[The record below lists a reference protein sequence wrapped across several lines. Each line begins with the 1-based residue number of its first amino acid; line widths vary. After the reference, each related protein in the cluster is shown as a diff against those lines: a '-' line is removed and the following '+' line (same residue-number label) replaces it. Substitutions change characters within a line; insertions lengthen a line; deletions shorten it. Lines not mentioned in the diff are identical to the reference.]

1 MVKHDLLVTSY
12 ELKGWKH
19 ELKIKNESSYPRVTN
34 SNPQVLNSN
43 PRVTSSNLRVTSSN
57 LQVLSSNPRV
67 VSSNSQLNNHLTNEH
82 PSKQPQNY
90 LIS

>member
-19 ELKIKNESSYPRVTN
+19 ELKIKSESSYPQVTN
-34 SNPQVLNSN
+34 SNP
-43 PRVTSSNLRVTSSN
+43 PVTSSNLRVTSSN
-57 LQVLSSNPRV
+57 LQVLSSNPWV

-90 LIS
+90 LIF